1 MISDDDDDDIVDDKT
16 PGDQINSYDGDSRKS
31 RTKSGSARDVED
43 ADETGRSR
51 VRVLS
56 AGLRRTGDSSLRPL
70 HDPTL
75 TDDELNRIDDHNI
88 ENELNAL
95 TEGLG
100 QKHDVGDNYEGLG
113 FGDTEH
119 DRGDTNY
126 RDIFTTDIMDAHTHV
141 GPPWSDWGHCNVT
154 CGVGKQSRWRRCR
167 EDAERGDCNRMTGR
181 QVEWRRCLGMEC
193 DQKTIE
199 ALGGCKGSML
209 TLI

>member
-16 PGDQINSYDGDSRKS
+16 PGDQINSYDGDSSKS
-31 RTKSGSARDVED
+31 RTKSGSARDGED

-56 AGLRRTGDSSLRPL
+56 AGFRRTGDSSLRPL